1 MSSSVTPTTVPESR
15 RKYCDYGG
23 RFDIMDIMRN
33 QRHLIRG
40 LAAAVIALA
49 IVLVAAPYDQNGA
62 SMDAYAQS
70 DESEYIQ
77 EILAWDERRAKGLVR
92 PTGWMSVVGLHLLSP
107 GDNTFG
113 SASDNA
119 LVFPEKAPV
128 HAGILRETDGVVT
141 IEVTDG
147 VVITL
152 DESPVTTMTLGKDVD
167 DTTTVLNMGSFQFYI
182 IERNNSSYVR
192 LKDTDCEA
200 CKDFQGIERFKI
212 SPEWRIEAKWLP
224 YDPPKEIEIPT
235 IVGYVAKETTPG
247 VAEFTVDGK
256 TVRLEPTGDPADQL
270 FFVFADLTTEFETYG
285 GGRYLYTGP
294 VDSNGIVILDFN
306 KAYNPPCVF
315 TNYATCPLP
324 RAVNRMDIRLEAGEK
339 MYGGEH

>member
-1 MSSSVTPTTVPESR
+1 
-15 RKYCDYGG
+15 
-23 RFDIMDIMRN
+23 MDTMRI
-33 QRHLIRG
+33 QRHLSQG
-40 LAAAVIALA
+40 LAAAVIILA
-49 IVLVAAPYDQNGA
+49 IVLVAAPFDRNGK

-70 DESEYIQ
+70 GESEYIQ
-77 EILAWDERRAKGLVR
+77 EILAWDKRRAKRLVA

-119 LVFPEKAPV
+119 LVFPAKAPE

-141 IEVTDG
+141 IEVADG
-147 VVITL
+147 VRITL
-152 DESPVTTMTLGKDVD
+152 DESPVTSMTMGADVD
-167 DTTTVLNMGSFQFYI
+167 DTTTVLNMGSFQFFI
-182 IERNNSSYVR
+182 IERNNSKYVR

-200 CKDFQGIERFKI
+200 CKSFSGIERFEI
-212 SPEWRIEAKWLP
+212 SPKWRIEAKWHP

-235 IVGYVAKETTPG
+235 IVGYVARETTPG
-247 VAEFTVDGK
+247 VAEFTVNGK
-256 TVRLEPTGDPADQL
+256 TIRLEPTGDPAEQL

-285 GGRYLYTGP
+285 GGRYLYTDP